1 MATFIALG
9 KATEAGRSRTL
20 EGLAERHR
28 RAVAR
33 AEDAGARV
41 LASYAL
47 LGPYDYLTL
56 LDAPDIETVARVL
69 IREAARGNVHYEIL
83 PALPM
88 EQFARLVSE
97 EDVLPSHRLI
107 RPHSLR
113 SVEPDQEA
121 GTAEGD
127 ATPAVR
133 RVRRGRGKG
142 QTSSSATSRRREQ

>member
-1 MATFIALG
+1 MAIFIAMG

-20 EGLAERHR
+20 EGLDERHR

-56 LDAPDIETVARVL
+56 LEAPDIETVARVL
-69 IREAARGNVHYEIL
+69 IRESARGNVHYEIH

-88 EQFARLVSE
+88 DQFARLVSE
-97 EDVLPSHRLI
+97 EEVPRTHRVI
-107 RPHSLR
+107 RTRATEGHSTA
-113 SVEPDQEA
+113 SSPPTEPIA
-121 GTAEGD
+121 
-127 ATPAVR
+127 AVR
-133 RVRRGRGKG
+133 RVRK
-142 QTSSSATSRRREQ
+142 T

>member
-1 MATFIALG
+1 VPIFVALG
-9 KATEAGRSRTL
+9 TATESGRSRTL
-20 EGLAERHR
+20 EGLAERHA

-69 IREAARGNVHYEIL
+69 IREAARGNVHYEIH

-88 EQFARLVSE
+88 EQFARLVGE
-97 EDVLPSHRLI
+97 EEVIKPHRLV
-107 RPHSLR
+107 R
-113 SVEPDQEA
+113 SRSTRSPRQAAPEEPEA
-121 GTAEGD
+121 SH
-127 ATPAVR
+127 
-133 RVRRGRGKG
+133 RVRRQGTKSPRAEKK
-142 QTSSSATSRRREQ
+142 E

>member
-1 MATFIALG
+1 MPIFIALG
-9 KATEAGRSRTL
+9 TATEAGRSRTL

-28 RAVAR
+28 RAVTR

-56 LDAPDIETVARVL
+56 LDAPDIETVARIL
-69 IREAARGNVHYEIL
+69 IREAARGNVHYQIL

-97 EDVLPSHRLI
+97 EDILKPHRLS
-107 RPHSLR
+107 RTR
-113 SVEPDQEA
+113 SRRGAAD
-121 GTAEGD
+121 AESGD
-127 ATPAVR
+127 DETVH
-133 RVRRGRGKG
+133 RVRRERK
-142 QTSSSATSRRREQ
+142 TKDE

>member
-1 MATFIALG
+1 VPIFIALG

-20 EGLAERHR
+20 EGLAERHK

-69 IREAARGNVHYEIL
+69 IREASRGNVHYEIH

-88 EQFARLVSE
+88 EQFARLVGE
-97 EDVLPSHRLI
+97 EDVLKPHRLV
-107 RPHSLR
+107 RTRATRDVPES
-113 SVEPDQEA
+113 EPQELSH
-121 GTAEGD
+121 
-127 ATPAVR
+127 
-133 RVRRGRGKG
+133 RVRRRGGRQEGR
-142 QTSSSATSRRREQ
+142 S

>member
-1 MATFIALG
+1 MPIFIALG

-20 EGLAERHR
+20 EGLAQRHA

-69 IREAARGNVHYEIL
+69 IREAARGNVHYEIH

-88 EQFARLVSE
+88 EQFARLVGE
-97 EDVLPSHRLI
+97 EEVMKPHRLV
-107 RPHSLR
+107 R
-113 SVEPDQEA
+113 SSSQRAPAGAAPDAAPEPAQ
-121 GTAEGD
+121 
-127 ATPAVR
+127 
-133 RVRRGRGKG
+133 RVPRQPRGR
-142 QTSSSATSRRREQ
+142 RR

>member
-1 MATFIALG
+1 MPIFVALG
-9 KATEAGRSRTL
+9 TATEAGRSRTL
-20 EGLAERHR
+20 ENLADRHA

-69 IREAARGNVHYEIL
+69 IREAARGNVHYEIH

-88 EQFARLVSE
+88 EQFARLVGE
-97 EDVLPSHRLI
+97 EDVIKPHRLVRS
-107 RPHSLR
+107 RPRRPTTEES
-113 SVEPDQEA
+113 PAPEA
-121 GTAEGD
+121 
-127 ATPAVR
+127 PH
-133 RVRRGRGKG
+133 RVRRQDGGRQKG
-142 QTSSSATSRRREQ
+142 GR

>member
-1 MATFIALG
+1 MPIFIALG

-20 EGLAERHR
+20 EGLSERHT

-88 EQFARLVSE
+88 EQFARLVGE
-97 EDVLPSHRLI
+97 EDVPTPHRLV
-107 RPHSLR
+107 RNRGLHA
-113 SVEPDQEA
+113 VENMEA
-121 GTAEGD
+121 GESTH
-127 ATPAVR
+127 
-133 RVRRGRGKG
+133 RVRRGKG
-142 QTSSSATSRRREQ
+142 TGRRAKGEGRRD

>member
-1 MATFIALG
+1 MPIFIALG
-9 KATEAGRSRTL
+9 TATEAGRGRTL
-20 EGLAERHR
+20 DGLAERHR

-33 AEDAGARV
+33 AEDAGAKV

-97 EDVLPSHRLI
+97 EEVPRAHRLV
-107 RPHSLR
+107 RPRRARAAPLAAVEPTKSSE
-113 SVEPDQEA
+113 SVEPSH
-121 GTAEGD
+121 
-127 ATPAVR
+127 
-133 RVRRGRGKG
+133 RVRRGRK
-142 QTSSSATSRRREQ
+142 TAD

>member
-1 MATFIALG
+1 MPFFIALG
-9 KATEAGRSRTL
+9 RATESGKRRTL

-41 LASYAL
+41 LFSYAL

-69 IREAARGNVHYEIL
+69 IREAARGNVNYEIH

-88 EQFARLVSE
+88 EEFARLVGE
-97 EDVLPSHRLI
+97 EEVPAALRLPRGGRESG
-107 RPHSLR
+107 
-113 SVEPDQEA
+113 EPEPA
-121 GTAEGD
+121 APVGD
-127 ATPAVR
+127 KTPTVR
-133 RVRRGRGKG
+133 RPYRRVSRGG
-142 QTSSSATSRRREQ
+142 

>member
-1 MATFIALG
+1 MPIFIALG
-9 KATEAGRSRTL
+9 KATEAGRGRTL
-20 EGLAERHR
+20 EGLSERHA

-88 EQFARLVSE
+88 DQFARLVSE
-97 EDVLPSHRLI
+97 EDVPSPHRLV
-107 RPHSLR
+107 RTRGPRAADDPS
-113 SVEPDQEA
+113 SEA
-121 GTAEGD
+121 T
-127 ATPAVR
+127 R
-133 RVRRGRGKG
+133 RVRRTKG
-142 QTSSSATSRRREQ
+142 TKGSSNRQPASGNRE

>member
-1 MATFIALG
+1 MAIFIAMG

-20 EGLAERHR
+20 EGLDERHR

-56 LDAPDIETVARVL
+56 LEAPDIETVARVL
-69 IREAARGNVHYEIL
+69 IRESARGNVHYEIH

-88 EQFARLVSE
+88 DQFARLVSE
-97 EDVLPSHRLI
+97 EEVPRTHRVI
-107 RPHSLR
+107 RTRATEGRPTAS
-113 SVEPDQEA
+113 SPPTEPIA
-121 GTAEGD
+121 
-127 ATPAVR
+127 AVR
-133 RVRRGRGKG
+133 RVRK
-142 QTSSSATSRRREQ
+142 T